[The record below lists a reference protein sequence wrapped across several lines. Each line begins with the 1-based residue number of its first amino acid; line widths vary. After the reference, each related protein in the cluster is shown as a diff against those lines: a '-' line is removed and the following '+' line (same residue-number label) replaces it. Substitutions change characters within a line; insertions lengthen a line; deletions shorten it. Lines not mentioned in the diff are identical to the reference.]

1 MKVYRF
7 TKTGQYHQMLGK
19 ENQDY
24 ICSLENGKILAIML
38 ADGATGCRKG
48 MEGAKLAC
56 EAVSRVIET
65 EGNTFF
71 KYPEKKAAYLLTEQ
85 ILYWIEQHKG
95 KEDLTEYGS
104 TFLLVLMEKKT
115 GESVLVNL
123 GDGAA
128 ISEKDHR
135 LLYLM
140 EPRRIIGDTCLTT
153 TIGAEQVME
162 IETKRIALGECVILG
177 SDGFLEM
184 TTDEQIY
191 EALKERNLEQLN
203 QHISVIE
210 QSIRFMDK
218 KMEEYKEAEMNYTLL
233 KDLSDTANGEQK
245 GKTKISFE
253 RFVQSV
259 YFDLI
264 LAAANER
271 LSVMSEQRYYLLRK
285 EENDINKGSSG
296 LELEMRVYVTEI
308 AANCADK
315 MGRSTL
321 ETTLS
326 SKGIEL
332 PNWDVSNPST
342 ISAWNSAYSSYAMH
356 SSGNVEALLGNTVRP
371 TSVWNVFERTILRIN
386 SNVGNITIYTPTA
399 VNVITHTTQVGSLI
413 RSLFIGTSQT
423 GILLNDWNKK

>member
-95 KEDLTEYGS
+95 KEEDLTEYGS

-115 GESVLVNL
+115 GESVLINL

-135 LLYLM
+135 LRYLM
-140 EPRRIIGDTCLTT
+140 EPRRINGDTCLTT
-153 TIGAEQVME
+153 TKGAEQVME

-203 QHISVIE
+203 QKL
-210 QSIRFMDK
+210 QDAKNMDDCSYIAFVR
-218 KMEEYKEAEMNYTLL
+218 EKE
-233 KDLSDTANGEQK
+233 
-245 GKTKISFE
+245 
-253 RFVQSV
+253 
-259 YFDLI
+259 
-264 LAAANER
+264 
-271 LSVMSEQRYYLLRK
+271 
-285 EENDINKGSSG
+285 
-296 LELEMRVYVTEI
+296 
-308 AANCADK
+308 
-315 MGRSTL
+315 
-321 ETTLS
+321 
-326 SKGIEL
+326 
-332 PNWDVSNPST
+332 
-342 ISAWNSAYSSYAMH
+342 
-356 SSGNVEALLGNTVRP
+356 
-371 TSVWNVFERTILRIN
+371 
-386 SNVGNITIYTPTA
+386 
-399 VNVITHTTQVGSLI
+399 
-413 RSLFIGTSQT
+413 
-423 GILLNDWNKK
+423 

>member
-135 LLYLM
+135 LQYLM
-140 EPRRIIGDTCLTT
+140 EPRRINGDTCLTT
-153 TIGAEQVME
+153 TKGAEQVME

-191 EALKERNLEQLN
+191 EALKERKLEQLN
-203 QHISVIE
+203 QKV
-210 QSIRFMDK
+210 QDAKNMDDCSYIAFVR
-218 KMEEYKEAEMNYTLL
+218 EKE
-233 KDLSDTANGEQK
+233 
-245 GKTKISFE
+245 
-253 RFVQSV
+253 
-259 YFDLI
+259 
-264 LAAANER
+264 
-271 LSVMSEQRYYLLRK
+271 
-285 EENDINKGSSG
+285 
-296 LELEMRVYVTEI
+296 
-308 AANCADK
+308 
-315 MGRSTL
+315 
-321 ETTLS
+321 
-326 SKGIEL
+326 
-332 PNWDVSNPST
+332 
-342 ISAWNSAYSSYAMH
+342 
-356 SSGNVEALLGNTVRP
+356 
-371 TSVWNVFERTILRIN
+371 
-386 SNVGNITIYTPTA
+386 
-399 VNVITHTTQVGSLI
+399 
-413 RSLFIGTSQT
+413 
-423 GILLNDWNKK
+423 